1 MKHMLEIEITRID
14 VPSGRA
20 EKMTDFVAE
29 ERPLDIYVSK
39 KHYATIFCSPSN
51 LKELTVGHLLSEGIL
66 KSVEEIEEL
75 HVSVDKATCKV
86 KLKPSVN
93 IEKRVIF
100 SKLSS
105 RVIRSACGSTS
116 PYPFSFRHPKVRSN
130 LTVQAKTILDCVNRL
145 NSNAKIFRKTGGVHV
160 AAIYSIDGVSKALAE
175 DVGRHN
181 AVDKAIGAGVLEQID
196 FSECFL
202 ALSGRLTGDI
212 ILKAATMQLPIVAS
226 LAAAINS
233 GIAIAKD
240 AELTLIG
247 FVRGK
252 RMNIYNSPE
261 RILS

>member
-1 MKHMLEIEITRID
+1 MLEIEITRID

-51 LKELTVGHLLSEGIL
+51 LKEMTIGHLLSEGIL
-66 KSVEEIEEL
+66 KSGEEIEEL

-86 KLKPSVN
+86 KLKSSVK

-130 LTVQAKTILDCVNRL
+130 LTVQAKTILDCVDRL

>member
-1 MKHMLEIEITRID
+1 VKHMLEIEITRID
-14 VPSGRA
+14 VPSGKA

-51 LKELTVGHLLSEGIL
+51 LKEMTIGHLLSEGIL
-66 KSVEEIEEL
+66 KSGEEIEEL

-116 PYPFSFRHPKVRSN
+116 PYPFSFRHPKIKSN

-145 NSNAKIFRKTGGVHV
+145 NSNAKVFRKTGGVHV
-160 AAIYSIDGVSKALAE
+160 AAIYSKDGVSKALAE

-181 AVDKAIGAGVLEQID
+181 AVDKAIGAGVLKQTD
-196 FSECFL
+196 FRECFL
-202 ALSGRLTGDI
+202 ALSGRMTGDI
-212 ILKAATMQLPIVAS
+212 VLKAATMQLPIVAS

-252 RMNIYNSPE
+252 RMNIYNCPE
-261 RILS
+261 RILA

>member
-51 LKELTVGHLLSEGIL
+51 LKEMTVGHLLSEGIL
-66 KSVEEIEEL
+66 KSGEEIEEL

-116 PYPFSFRHPKVRSN
+116 PYPFSFRHPKIKSN
-130 LTVQAKTILDCVNRL
+130 LTVQAKTISDCVNRL

-160 AAIYSIDGVSKALAE
+160 AAIYSKDGVNKALAE

-181 AVDKAIGAGVLEQID
+181 AVDKAIGAGVLKQID

-202 ALSGRLTGDI
+202 ALSGRMTGDI
-212 ILKAATMQLPIVAS
+212 VLKAATMQLPIVAS

-233 GIAIAKD
+233 GIAVAKD

-252 RMNIYNSPE
+252 RMNIYNFPE
-261 RILS
+261 RILA

>member
-1 MKHMLEIEITRID
+1 MLEIEITRID
-14 VPSGRA
+14 VPSGKA

>member
-1 MKHMLEIEITRID
+1 VKHMLEIEITRID
-14 VPSGRA
+14 VPSGKA

>member
-1 MKHMLEIEITRID
+1 MLEIEITRID

-51 LKELTVGHLLSEGIL
+51 LKEMTVGHLLSEGIL
-66 KSVEEIEEL
+66 KSGEEIEEL

-116 PYPFSFRHPKVRSN
+116 PYPFSFRHPKIKSN
-130 LTVQAKTILDCVNRL
+130 LTVQAKTISDCVNRL

-160 AAIYSIDGVSKALAE
+160 AAIYSKDGVNKALAE

-181 AVDKAIGAGVLEQID
+181 AVDKAIGAGVLKQID

-202 ALSGRLTGDI
+202 ALSGRMTGDI
-212 ILKAATMQLPIVAS
+212 VLKAATMQLPIVAS

-233 GIAIAKD
+233 GIAVAKD

-252 RMNIYNSPE
+252 RMNIYNFPE
-261 RILS
+261 RILA

>member
-1 MKHMLEIEITRID
+1 MLEIEITRID
-14 VPSGRA
+14 VPSGKA
-20 EKMTDFVAE
+20 EKMADFVAE
-29 ERPLDIYVSK
+29 ESPLDIYVSK

-75 HVSVDKATCKV
+75 HLSVSKATCKV
-86 KLKPSVN
+86 KLKPNVN
-93 IEKRVIF
+93 IEKRVIL

-116 PYPFSFRHPKVRSN
+116 PYPFSFRHPKIKSN

-160 AAIYSIDGVSKALAE
+160 AEIYSKDGMSEALAE

-181 AVDKAIGAGVLEQID
+181 AVDKAIGAGVLKQVD
-196 FSECFL
+196 FGECFL

-212 ILKAATMQLPIVAS
+212 VLKAATMQLPIVAS

-233 GIAIAKD
+233 GIAIARD

-252 RMNIYNSPE
+252 RMNIYNFPE
-261 RILS
+261 RILA

>member
-1 MKHMLEIEITRID
+1 VKHMLEIEITRID

>member
-51 LKELTVGHLLSEGIL
+51 LKEMTVGHLLSEGIL
-66 KSVEEIEEL
+66 KSGEEIEEL

-116 PYPFSFRHPKVRSN
+116 PYPFSFRHPKIKSN

-145 NSNAKIFRKTGGVHV
+145 NSNAKVFRKTGGVHV
-160 AAIYSIDGVSKALAE
+160 AAIYDKEGKEKALAE

-181 AVDKAIGAGVLEQID
+181 AVDKVIGAGVLNHVD
-196 FSECFL
+196 FGICFL

-212 ILKAATMQLPIVAS
+212 VLKAATLHLPIVAS
-226 LAAAINS
+226 LAAAIDS
-233 GIAIAKD
+233 GIAVADK
-240 AELTLIG
+240 AGLTLVG
-247 FVRGK
+247 FVRGN
-252 RMNIYNSPE
+252 RMNVYSSPE